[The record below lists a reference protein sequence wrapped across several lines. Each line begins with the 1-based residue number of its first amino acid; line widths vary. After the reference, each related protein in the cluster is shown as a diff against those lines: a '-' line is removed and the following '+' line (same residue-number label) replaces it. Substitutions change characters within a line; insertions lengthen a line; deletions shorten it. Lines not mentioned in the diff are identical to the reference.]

1 MRALD
6 RLKSAVSMAPQR
18 KAVTLPDGS
27 EFEWWMSPLTLAQ
40 RAKAQK
46 LAGSDDATAFALQLL
61 VMVAR
66 DESGQPLFVPAELA
80 ELRNAI
86 PAKIVDEMLLA
97 MLDAQQKDEPE
108 EDEEFDPK
116 PSERPSRKT
125 AG

>member
-6 RLKSAVSMAPQR
+6 RLKSALSMQPQ
-18 KAVTLPDGS
+18 KKSVQLPDGS
-27 EFEWWMSPLTLAQ
+27 EFEFYMAPLTLAQ

-61 VMVAR
+61 VMVAK

-86 PAKIVDEMLLA
+86 PAKIVDEMLLC
-97 MLDAQQKDEPE
+97 MLDAQKKDEDE

-116 PSERPSRKT
+116 ASDKPSRKT
-125 AG
+125 AS

>member
-6 RLKSAVSMAPQR
+6 RLKSAVSMEPQR

-27 EFEWWMSPLTLAQ
+27 EFEWWMTPLTLAQ

-46 LAGSDDATAFALQLL
+46 LAGGDDATAFALQLL

-66 DESGQPLFVPAELA
+66 DESNVPLFVAAELA

-86 PAKIVDEMLLA
+86 PAKVVDEMLLA
-97 MLDAQQKDEPE
+97 MLDAQPKE
-108 EDEEFDPK
+108 EEGEELDPK
-116 PSERPSRKT
+116 PSSKPSRRT
-125 AG
+125 AS